1 MQRLRTRCKIELNP
15 WTSLNSKQRKENIM
29 KWTLKNKKFGL
40 IAALVLIIFC
50 VAVSAQAAVDKV
62 HIRATCNV
70 AKGDLMGETM
80 AHFLTILKEKSGGNV
95 TYEMH
100 FGGVLGTIREVHES
114 MKSNAIQMFAG
125 TVGDLATYD
134 KLCDISNFPY
144 LYTSIEQGNKVWE
157 KMGPEFFDGV
167 AKRSGWRI
175 VYTWVGA
182 PRDLTA
188 KKTIT
193 QPDQMAGLK
202 IRVPNWPIFITYFKN
217 VLKASPTVVSFGELY
232 TALKTGVVD
241 AQENPIYRSL
251 ASGLFE
257 VTPFVI
263 RTQHSYDLNDV
274 HVTEEFWK
282 SLSPSLQK
290 LFMESAAEARAWT
303 LNESNRIINIS
314 IGEAVHRYKINIIQP
329 DVDAFRK
336 AAVGVENDYP
346 YLKDL
351 VQQIRSAK

>member
-1 MQRLRTRCKIELNP
+1 
-15 WTSLNSKQRKENIM
+15 M
-29 KWTLKNKKFGL
+29 KCIRNEKWFGL
-40 IAALVLIIFC
+40 IAALALIIFC
-50 VAVSAQAAVDKV
+50 VTVSAQAAEDKV

-70 AKGDLMGETM
+70 PPGDLMGDTM
-80 AHFLTILKEKSGGNV
+80 GYFLKILKEKSGGKV

-100 FGGVLGTIREVHES
+100 AGGVLGSIREVHES
-114 MKSNAIQMFAG
+114 MKGKAIQMFAG

-144 LYTSIEQGNKVWE
+144 LYTSTEQGNKIWE
-157 KMGPEFFDGV
+157 KIGPEFYNGV

-175 VYTWVGA
+175 LYTWVGA
-182 PRDLTA
+182 PRDLTT
-188 KKTIT
+188 KKPFTH
-193 QPDQMAGLK
+193 PDQLAGLK
-202 IRVPNWPIFITYFKN
+202 IRVPNWPIFIAYFKN
-217 VLKASPTVVSFGELY
+217 ALKTSPTVVSFGELY
-232 TALKTGVVD
+232 TSLKTGVVD

-274 HVTEEFWK
+274 HVTEEFWQ

-290 LFMESAAEARAWT
+290 LFMESAVEARAWT
-303 LNESNRIINIS
+303 LNESSKIINIS
-314 IGEAVHRYKINIIQP
+314 IGEAVNKAKINIIQP
-329 DVDAFRK
+329 DIDAFQK
-336 AAVGVENDYP
+336 AALGLENDFP

>member
-1 MQRLRTRCKIELNP
+1 MKRFRREKEL
-15 WTSLNSKQRKENIM
+15 
-29 KWTLKNKKFGL
+29 GL
-40 IAALVLIIFC
+40 IAALALIIFC
-50 VAVSAQAAVDKV
+50 VAVSAQAASDKV

-70 AKGDLMGETM
+70 PPGDLMGETM
-80 AHFLTILKEKSGGNV
+80 GQFLKILKEKSAGRV

-100 FGGVLGTIREVHES
+100 PGGVLGSIREVHES

-134 KLCDISNFPY
+134 KMCDISNFPY
-144 LYTSIEQGNKVWE
+144 LYTSVEQGNKVWE
-157 KMGPEFFDGV
+157 KMGPDFFDGV

-175 VYTWVGA
+175 IYTWVGA

-188 KKTIT
+188 KKALT
-193 QPDQMAGLK
+193 QPDQMSGLK

-217 VLKASPTVVSFGELY
+217 VLKASPTVITFGELY
-232 TALKTGVVD
+232 TSLKTGVVD

-282 SLSPSLQK
+282 SLSPDLQK
-290 LFMESAAEARAWT
+290 LFMESAAEARVWT
-303 LNESNRIINIS
+303 LNESNRLINMS
-314 IGEAVHRYKINIIQP
+314 IGEAVNKYRINIIQP
-329 DVDAFRK
+329 DIDAFRK

-351 VQQIRSAK
+351 VQQIRSTN